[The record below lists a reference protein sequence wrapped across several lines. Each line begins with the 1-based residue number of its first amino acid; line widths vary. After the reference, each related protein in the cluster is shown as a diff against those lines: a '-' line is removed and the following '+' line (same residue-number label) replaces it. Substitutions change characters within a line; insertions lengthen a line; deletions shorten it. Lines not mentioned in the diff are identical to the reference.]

1 MKYNFYT
8 RLCSI
13 VLIILIFGGCGGG
26 GSSSNSQPQ
35 PPEAT
40 NPTTPQEI
48 INEAVSKGIDGIFVY
63 VEQANESP
71 LSLAAG
77 IQDRTTQQLAD
88 PETLFKIA
96 SISKLF
102 IAVSAAKLAHQQT
115 INLDDTLLFWL
126 PEIGARIENAD
137 RITIRFLLQHR
148 SGVPDFD
155 SQLRFSWQ
163 DSHTDIDTTLAFA
176 LGKNADFEPD
186 ERYEYSNT
194 NYILVAKILDK
205 ALGISHTTFIKD
217 NILNPLEMIDTY
229 SLYSEID
236 PTRLAKGY
244 WENVERSQQEYL
256 IPGGSMIS
264 TVKDTATFLRALNKG
279 ELLNS
284 EEQAIYESVY
294 FLGHSGWLPGY
305 QSIARYLPE
314 IDATIIQFV
323 STTGGN
329 SEDVAGSTYEALINA
344 L

>member
-1 MKYNFYT
+1 MKNNFYI

-13 VLIILIFGGCGGG
+13 VLIIFIFAGCGGG
-26 GSSSNSQPQ
+26 GSSSQPQ
-35 PPEAT
+35 SAEAT
-40 NPTTPQEI
+40 SPTTPQGVI
-48 INEAVSKGIDGIFVY
+48 DEAVSKGIDGIFVY
-63 VEQANESP
+63 VDQANKSP

-77 IQDRTTQQLAD
+77 IQDLTTQQPAD

-126 PEIGARIENAD
+126 PEIGARIANAD
-137 RITIRFLLQHR
+137 SITIRYLLQHR

-155 SQLRFSWQ
+155 SQTGFSWQ
-163 DSHTDIDTTLAFA
+163 NSHTDIDTTLAFA
-176 LGKNADFEPD
+176 LGKSADFEPN
-186 ERYEYSNT
+186 ERYEYSNS

-205 ALGISHTTFIKD
+205 ALGISHTTYIND
-217 NILNPLEMIDTY
+217 NILVPLEMFDTY
-229 SLYSEID
+229 SVYGEID

-244 WENVERSQQEYL
+244 WENRERSQQEYL

-264 TVKDTATFLRALNKG
+264 TVKDTAIFLRALNKG

-284 EEQAIYESVY
+284 QEQTIYESVY

-323 STTGGN
+323 NTTGAN
-329 SEDVAGSTYEALINA
+329 TEDVAASTYEALINV